1 MAEPGFTLLSVC
13 TRKSMLFPLY
23 LRVSSL
29 EAVEISVLNNLFSP
43 LAPSWV
49 APLSLRGPAFGLEIC
64 LEEEGNTVE
73 EV

>member
-1 MAEPGFTLLSVC
+1 MAEPEFKLLSVC
-13 TRKSMLFPLY
+13 TQKSMLFPLY

-29 EAVEISVLNNLFSP
+29 EAVEISVLKNLFSP

-49 APLSLRGPAFGLEIC
+49 APLSLLGLDFGLEIC
-64 LEEEGNTVE
+64 LEEEGNRLE